1 MQLNLQKVTPQNKFL
16 LKKVNK
22 GKLIIISSPS
32 GAGKTTITKKLV
44 ASDKKNKLS
53 VSVTTRKPRLGEINN
68 KDYVFVTKKKFQQF
82 IKNKSFLEYAKVFDN
97 YYGTLK
103 RDIFKNIKK
112 KNIILDIDWQGAR
125 QIKKKLPKYTVTIF
139 ILPPSIKEL
148 KNRLLK
154 REKNYQFIKKRMSKA
169 KKEIMH
175 WKEYDYVVVNNNL
188 NKCLNEIKLIINSLY
203 KKPENFYL

>member
-1 MQLNLQKVTPQNKFL
+1 M
-16 LKKVNK
+16 LKKVNI
-22 GKLIIISSPS
+22 GKLIVISSPS

-44 ASDKKNKLS
+44 ESDKKIKLS
-53 VSVTTRKPRLGEINN
+53 VSVTTRKPRPGETNN

-82 IKNKSFLEYAKVFDN
+82 VKNKSFLEYAKVFDN

-103 RDIFKNIKK
+103 KDIFKNIKK

-125 QIKKKLPKYTVTIF
+125 QIKKKIPKHIVTIF
-139 ILPPSIKEL
+139 VLPPSIKEL

-154 REKNYQFIKKRMSKA
+154 RESNYQFIKKRMSKA

-188 NKCLNEIKLIINSLY
+188 NKCLNEIKIIINSLY
-203 KKPENFYL
+203 KKPENFSL

>member
-1 MQLNLQKVTPQNKFL
+1 M
-16 LKKVNK
+16 LKKNNK
-22 GKLIIISSPS
+22 GSLIVISSPS

-44 ASDKKNKLS
+44 SAKKNIVLS
-53 VSVTTRKPRLGEINN
+53 ISVTTRKPRINEVN
-68 KDYVFVTKKKFQQF
+68 KKDYFFVSKKKF
-82 IKNKSFLEYAKVFDN
+82 IELIEKNSFLEYAKVFDN

-103 RDIFKNIKK
+103 KNILI
-112 KNIILDIDWQGAR
+112 NIKQNKITILDIDWQGAR
-125 QIKKKLPKYTVTIF
+125 QIKKKLAKYTSTIF

-175 WKEYDYVVVNNNL
+175 WKEYDYVVVNDNL
-188 NKCLNEIKLIINSLY
+188 TKCLNTIRSIIKSLNNKPINL
-203 KKPENFYL
+203 KL

>member
-1 MQLNLQKVTPQNKFL
+1 M
-16 LKKVNK
+16 LKKNNK
-22 GKLIIISSPS
+22 GSLIVISSPS

-44 ASDKKNKLS
+44 SAKKNIVLS
-53 VSVTTRKPRLGEINN
+53 ISVTTRKPRINEVN
-68 KDYVFVTKKKFQQF
+68 KKDYFFVSKKKFNEL
-82 IKNKSFLEYAKVFDN
+82 IKKNSFLEYAKVFDN

-103 RDIFKNIKK
+103 KNILI
-112 KNIILDIDWQGAR
+112 NIKQNKITILDIDWQGAR
-125 QIKKKLPKYTVTIF
+125 QIKKKLAKYTSTIF

-175 WKEYDYVVVNNNL
+175 WKEYDYVVVNDNL
-188 NKCLNEIKLIINSLY
+188 TKCLNTIRSIIKSLNNKPINL
-203 KKPENFYL
+203 KL

>member
-1 MQLNLQKVTPQNKFL
+1 M
-16 LKKVNK
+16 LKKNNK
-22 GKLIIISSPS
+22 GSLIVISSPS

-44 ASDKKNKLS
+44 AAKKNIVLS
-53 VSVTTRKPRLGEINN
+53 ISVTTRKPRINEVDK
-68 KDYVFVTKKKFQQF
+68 KDYFFVTKKKFNEL
-82 IKNKSFLEYAKVFDN
+82 IKKNSFLEYAKVFDN

-103 RDIFKNIKK
+103 KNILKNIKQNK
-112 KNIILDIDWQGAR
+112 ITILDIDWQGAR
-125 QIKKKLPKYTVTIF
+125 QIKKKLAKYTNTIF

-175 WKEYDYVVVNNNL
+175 WKEYDYVVVNDNL
-188 NKCLNEIKLIINSLY
+188 TKCLNVIRSIIKSLNN
-203 KKPENFYL
+203 KPTNLKL